1 MPHEIWHGVETR
13 NAGIH
18 TSKIC
23 TSKVV
28 DEVVEF
34 HLAVGFDVL
43 VVKISVEHDDGE
55 RQKKHGIGS
64 PELTHHVRVTL
75 RITASK
81 CLPHMHIHRT

>member
-13 NAGIH
+13 NADIH

-43 VVKISVEHDDGE
+43 VVKISVEHDDGK

-64 PELTHHVRVTL
+64 LELTHHVRVTL
-75 RITASK
+75 SITAGK
-81 CLPHMHIHRT
+81 CLPNMHIHRT